1 MEVNRYVQLSEFRI
15 LCSTSTAARNAME
28 LSMIAVEG
36 FARRA
41 DLIGA
46 YFFGLNM
53 ADKSRTEHREGALV
67 GCVMLLVEVA

>member
-1 MEVNRYVQLSEFRI
+1 MKS
-15 LCSTSTAARNAME
+15 
-28 LSMIAVEG
+28 SMIAVEG

-46 YFFGLNM
+46 YSFGLNM
-53 ADKSRTEHREGALV
+53 ADKSRTEHREAALV